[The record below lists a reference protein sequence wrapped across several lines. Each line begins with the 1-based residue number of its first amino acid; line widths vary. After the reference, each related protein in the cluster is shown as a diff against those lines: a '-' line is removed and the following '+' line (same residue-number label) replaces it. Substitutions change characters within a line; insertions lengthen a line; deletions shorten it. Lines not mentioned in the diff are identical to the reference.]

1 MPREFALLIPQTLNG
16 PRFLYY
22 DETIGIW
29 IPPPPVARFGE
40 AQLPYLL
47 GRDLSRE
54 DREDFSG
61 EGLSGEDLT
70 SGRGKPLA
78 PSE

>member
-16 PRFLYY
+16 VRFPYY

-29 IPPPPVARFGE
+29 IPPPPIRRVGE

-54 DREDFSG
+54 DLGDFSG
-61 EGLSGEDLT
+61 EDLSGEDLS
-70 SGRGKPLA
+70 SGSGQPLA